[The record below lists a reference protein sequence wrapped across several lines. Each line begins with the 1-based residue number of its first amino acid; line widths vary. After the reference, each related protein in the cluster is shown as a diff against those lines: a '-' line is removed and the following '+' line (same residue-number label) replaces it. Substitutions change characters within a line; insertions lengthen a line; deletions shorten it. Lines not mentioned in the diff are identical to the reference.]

1 VGEPHSSADGD
12 ALLRTT
18 LLTAAIR
25 RDILTLLADSDGT
38 SVQAA
43 TAQVAAGWGARHRRR
58 GDSPSSVHTAQAI
71 ALQVGADLADD
82 EASAGWFGGAD
93 HGPAGRAAR
102 ARTSRRSA

>member
-1 VGEPHSSADGD
+1 MGTVGEPHPSADGD

-25 RDILTLLADSDGT
+25 RAILTLLAGSDGT

-58 GDSPSSVHTAQAI
+58 GDSPSSVHTAEAI
-71 ALQVGADLADD
+71 APAVGADLADD
-82 EASAGWFGGAD
+82 VAST
-93 HGPAGRAAR
+93 AR
-102 ARTSRRSA
+102 SGTQDVRRSA